1 MKIVFTDLRAIAH
14 IWANQTQI
22 EARNAGRNFYF
33 SGPTIYSYGSHFPIA
48 TILEKDGEKFC
59 IMTNRTYSNT
69 TSKHIQIVRHANNL
83 PTIFCENVPIGYKI
97 NSVFSDKID
106 SYFHSENIKAWESK
120 LKFQFGKLANARK
133 KEIYILEIQRIAKQL
148 EKYLTFFD
156 LKAPKHLKLLLS
168 STDSAE
174 FTNYLESEKNRI
186 AKDKAK
192 ALKIQKLSHFESLT
206 KWRSFEFSRLSSRF
220 ENVDYLR
227 YNAAK
232 NRIETSQHIEI
243 PLQIGLN
250 FWDKIQSIILSG
262 GCVSGGCGDK
272 LGKFMDAYE
281 IKEITAKHIVIGCH
295 CILISEIKNLLKNLP
310 VC

>member
-1 MKIVFTDLRAIAH
+1 MKVVFTGLRAIAH
-14 IWANQTQI
+14 IWANQTQT
-22 EARNAGRNFYF
+22 EAKNAGRNFYF
-33 SGPTIYSYGSHFPIA
+33 NGPTIFSYGSHFPIA
-48 TILEKDGEKFC
+48 TILEKDGENFC
-59 IMTNRTYSNT
+59 IMTNRSYSNT

-83 PTIFCENVPIGYKI
+83 PVIFCENVPSGYDIKGI
-97 NSVFSDKID
+97 FTEKID
-106 SYFHSENIKAWESK
+106 SHFHSENIKAWESK
-120 LKFQFGKLANARK
+120 LKYQFSKLASARK
-133 KEIYILEIQRIAKQL
+133 KEIYILEIQSVAAQI
-148 EKYLTFFD
+148 EKYLTFFN
-156 LKAPKHLKLLLS
+156 LKAPKHLKSLIL

-174 FTNYLESEKNRI
+174 FTNYLESEKTRI
-186 AKDKAK
+186 AKGKAK
-192 ALKIQKLSHFESLT
+192 ALRAQKLAHAESLA
-206 KWRSFEFSRLSSRF
+206 KWRIFGFSRLSSRF

-232 NRIETSQHIEI
+232 NRIETSQHVEI

-250 FWDKIQSIILSG
+250 FWDKIQSIISSG
-262 GCVSGGCGDK
+262 GCVAGGCGDK